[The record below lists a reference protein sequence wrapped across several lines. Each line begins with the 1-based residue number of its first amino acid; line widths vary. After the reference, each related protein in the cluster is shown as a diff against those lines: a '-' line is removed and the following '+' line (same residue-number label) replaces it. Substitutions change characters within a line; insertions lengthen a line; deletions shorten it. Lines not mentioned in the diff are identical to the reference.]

1 MIAVRERAL
10 GRLSRRRRRSRRR
23 RALQLKDFVLGAVAG
38 SGIFVILLGLV
49 AAVLAVV
56 LLILYIVRA
65 TRRADPDRRRA
76 AALDHA
82 RAAADRRARAFV
94 VARHDA
100 PRSVCRS
107 RRRSCSRPRCAS
119 SSTSGG
125 RQALGLSVTGNLI
138 DLLVCLCLFW
148 ILIRIPFW
156 AKDLAFSGR
165 RTMVGQA
172 ARTYVLARVGRKA
185 LFS

>member
-1 MIAVRERAL
+1 MQGTVNSDQAV
-10 GRLSRRRRRSRRR
+10 
-23 RALQLKDFVLGAVAG
+23 D
-38 SGIFVILLGLV
+38 
-49 AAVLAVV
+49 VV
-56 LLILYIVRA
+56 ETHRV
-65 TRRADPDRRRA
+65 
-76 AALDHA
+76 
-82 RAAADRRARAFV
+82 FF
-94 VARHDA
+94 
-100 PRSVCRS
+100 S
-107 RRRSCSRPRCAS
+107 
-119 SSTSGG
+119 SGG

-185 LFS
+185 LFT